1 MARIVESKV
10 ATQKWV
16 ASAGGGR
23 LYIAGSDSNELWS
36 CALDDPA
43 SATLVGEFPS
53 GLSTPV
59 AWPTSPEPLAPLS
72 SACAALPGRKRGL
85 A

>member
-23 LYIAGSDSNELWS
+23 LYIAGSDSDELWS
-36 CALDDPA
+36 CALDAPGA
-43 SATLVGEFPS
+43 ATLVGTFPS
-53 GLSTPV
+53 GIGGTKKEG
-59 AWPTSPEPLAPLS
+59 WEWHD
-72 SACAALPGRKRGL
+72 
-85 A
+85 